1 MLCNVIKHNYVFIIS
16 LTVKGRW
23 CGSVKCVA
31 AHTPRPCYFNS
42 IWCQWKCLYSISHIK
57 PRQHT
62 GGLAVIYCLQCVD
75 DRLSDS
81 SHSGWDEGEHGEGER
96 RWFHVTDVDEN
107 HFLFYGCTLLS
118 QVTSAAEC
126 ERAVLMWGGGLL
138 AGCGGDA
145 RGIMQILAVKGKWFK
160 WRVCYKWLWID
171 MYSWINCHFTFY

>member
-81 SHSGWDEGEHGEGER
+81 SHSGWDEGERSEGER

-118 QVTSAAEC
+118 QFTSAAEC
-126 ERAVLMWGGGLL
+126 ERAVLTWGGGRGGGLL
-138 AGCGGDA
+138 AGCRGDLCSGNYA
-145 RGIMQILAVKGKWFK
+145 NPGSEREMIQMTSL
-160 WRVCYKWLWID
+160 L
-171 MYSWINCHFTFY
+171 